1 MSRRRT
7 AARPAALGLAAAL
20 LAAAAAPAAAHTL
33 PLFGSANGLRLE
45 MKVRGLAELKFNLVV
60 RQGYDVSCGAAAAAT
75 ILQHYYNETEASERV
90 LVESMM
96 RLGDQQRIKSQGFSM
111 LEIKRAV
118 EERGYVAN
126 GYRLNS
132 IDELTKLKVPA
143 LTLINTRG
151 YSHFVVV
158 KAVEGNVAYVADPAF
173 GNLLKSVSEF
183 EQGWDRVVLLILNER
198 RERNGAFVMDQTV
211 KAPMEQVIRLIDRAR
226 IPAQRLQGE
235 F

>member
-1 MSRRRT
+1 MSRRI
-7 AARPAALGLAAAL
+7 ARPAALAVAAAL
-20 LAAAAAPAAAHTL
+20 LAAPAAPALAHTL
-33 PLFGSANGLRLE
+33 PLFGSANGLRME
-45 MKVRGLAELKFNLVV
+45 VKVRGLAELKFNMVV

-75 ILQHYYNETEASERV
+75 ILRHYYNDTEIDERM

-118 EERGYVAN
+118 EERGYIAN
-126 GYRLNS
+126 GYRLGS
-132 IDELTKLKVPA
+132 VEELTKLKVPA

-158 KAVEGNVAYVADPAF
+158 KAVERNVAYVADPAF

-183 EQGWDRVVLLILNER
+183 ESGWDRVVLLILNER

-211 KAPMEQVIRLIDRAR
+211 KAPVDQVIRLMDRQMV
-226 IPAQRLQGE
+226 PLNRLQGE